1 MARYFYYSDI
11 RSFLHESV
19 EEIFG
24 KLSMNDEYDTAA
36 TQKFAWE
43 EEINTMKD
51 VLRTYQDEQ
60 GWILFEYTIP
70 RIGKRIDVVLLLRER
85 IFAIEFKAGQE
96 DILHA
101 DVDQV
106 LDYALDLKNF
116 HQGSAERMIAPIL
129 VPTENDKVS
138 TTCTLSHYDDGIYE
152 PMIANKEALGDI
164 IGRVL
169 GQDIPHKEY
178 KVALSDWVRSRY
190 EPTPTIVEAA
200 SALYNQ
206 HSVEEITRHEAEGEQ
221 LERTTKY
228 VMQVI
233 HETKERKGKSICFV
247 TGVPGAGKTLVGL
260 NVAIQQS
267 EQVTNG
273 KRDLA
278 VYLSGN
284 GPLVAVL
291 TEALARDKQRQE
303 KEKGI
308 RYNITTARRE
318 VSQFIQI
325 IHRYRDQ
332 MLGKLKTP
340 IRDGIVEID
349 PEKELRDKHAGY
361 TNPAVI

>member
-36 TQKFAWE
+36 SQKFAWE

-85 IFAIEFKAGQE
+85 IFALEFKAGQE

-138 TTCTLSHYDDGIYE
+138 TTRTLSHYDDGIY
-152 PMIANKEALGDI
+152 
-164 IGRVL
+164 
-169 GQDIPHKEY
+169 
-178 KVALSDWVRSRY
+178 
-190 EPTPTIVEAA
+190 
-200 SALYNQ
+200 
-206 HSVEEITRHEAEGEQ
+206 
-221 LERTTKY
+221 
-228 VMQVI
+228 
-233 HETKERKGKSICFV
+233 
-247 TGVPGAGKTLVGL
+247 
-260 NVAIQQS
+260 
-267 EQVTNG
+267 
-273 KRDLA
+273 
-278 VYLSGN
+278 
-284 GPLVAVL
+284 
-291 TEALARDKQRQE
+291 
-303 KEKGI
+303 
-308 RYNITTARRE
+308 
-318 VSQFIQI
+318 
-325 IHRYRDQ
+325 
-332 MLGKLKTP
+332 
-340 IRDGIVEID
+340 
-349 PEKELRDKHAGY
+349 
-361 TNPAVI
+361 